1 MGLSY
6 RDSTAKPLPLRTA
19 PSRSADHKTGF
30 ILLKMSIIFCISG
43 SDSHFVGGTFR
54 SIFDLLKITFD

>member
-6 RDSTAKPLPLRTA
+6 RESTAKPLPLRVA

-30 ILLKMSIIFCISG
+30 ILLKMSIIFCISH
-43 SDSHFVGGTFR
+43 SDSHFVGGYV
-54 SIFDLLKITFD
+54 SEHS